1 LQIVTATL
9 GIVLVPVLRTTTT
22 MRECWARRW
31 ELGKLAAARTGKL
44 PLGSFA
50 SWDWPPPHALSSAPA
65 AIASATAQ
73 AILRLL
79 LLKARR
85 TYHL

>member
-1 LQIVTATL
+1 
-9 GIVLVPVLRTTTT
+9 

-50 SWDWPPPHALSSAPA
+50 SWDWPPPHALSNAPA
-65 AIASATAQ
+65 AIATATAQ
-73 AILRLL
+73 ALLRLL

-85 TYHL
+85 NIPPVIGLHDGSNLLIARGVA